1 MKKEK
6 VTLTISQFPEELRIY
21 TEKATLYDSS
31 SHSGATVLY
40 LDTGY
45 YLKIDQKGKLARE
58 AQCTKWFDKQ
68 GLGVPVLT
76 YISQDRDYLLTKE
89 ASGISGLEVLD
100 QPEVLCQTMATAL
113 RQLHN
118 LQPVHFPTNSL
129 LKNYIQLAE
138 ENYQKGLSYEKA
150 LLPQFQIRSR
160 EEAYHLIQK
169 LGYLLTEEVFIHG
182 DACLPNFIFTDA
194 SHFSCFIDV
203 GLSGFSDRHIDLYWA
218 IWSLNYN
225 LGNPKYGDLFLD
237 YYGRE
242 NINSEKLR
250 LIAAFEAFG

>member
-1 MKKEK
+1 M
-6 VTLTISQFPEELRIY
+6 
-21 TEKATLYDSS
+21 
-31 SHSGATVLY
+31 
-40 LDTGY
+40 
-45 YLKIDQKGKLARE
+45 
-58 AQCTKWFDKQ
+58 
-68 GLGVPVLT
+68 
-76 YISQDRDYLLTKE
+76 
-89 ASGISGLEVLD
+89 LD

-138 ENYQKGLSYEKA
+138 ENYQKGLFYEKA

-169 LGYLLTEEVFIHG
+169 LGHLLTEEVFIHG

>member
-58 AQCTKWFDKQ
+58 AQCAKWFDKQ

-138 ENYQKGLSYEKA
+138 ENYQKGLFYEKA
-150 LLPQFQIRSR
+150 LCHNFRFAVEKKPISLSKNRDIFLQ
-160 EEAYHLIQK
+160 EMHL
-169 LGYLLTEEVFIHG
+169 
-182 DACLPNFIFTDA
+182 FTVTLV
-194 SHFSCFIDV
+194 CPT
-203 GLSGFSDRHIDLYWA
+203 LS
-218 IWSLNYN
+218 
-225 LGNPKYGDLFLD
+225 
-237 YYGRE
+237 
-242 NINSEKLR
+242 
-250 LIAAFEAFG
+250 

>member
-58 AQCTKWFDKQ
+58 AQCAKWFDKQ
-68 GLGVPVLT
+68 GIGVPVLT

-138 ENYQKGLSYEKA
+138 ENYQKGLFYEKA

-160 EEAYHLIQK
+160 KEAYQLIQEQ
-169 LGYLLTEEVFIHG
+169 GHLLTRDAFIHG
-182 DACLPNFIFTDA
+182 DACLPNFILKDA
-194 SHFSCFIDV
+194 KTFSCFIDV